1 MKWTRETLELAHKHS
16 IYNRQEILRS
26 RMCGCFYC
34 GETFPPAKLD
44 DALDWTD
51 DYHPETTA
59 LCPECWIDAVIGDR
73 EPGKVFVSANEG
85 LEMIDEEFMVVEYA
99 IGVAK
104 ENTELLD
111 KIKASLKKLKDSGKI
126 DEIIGKY
133 IKAE

>member
-59 LCPECWIDAVIGDR
+59 LCPECWIDAVIGDASGFPV
-73 EPGKVFVSANEG
+73 EDPDFLQAMHIFWFE
-85 LEMIDEEFMVVEYA
+85 DQEYA
-99 IGVAK
+99 
-104 ENTELLD
+104 
-111 KIKASLKKLKDSGKI
+111 S
-126 DEIIGKY
+126 
-133 IKAE
+133 